1 MPGESNIKNNTS
13 KELDFSIIN
22 DNLIEKYSAPNA
34 PKLIT

>member
-1 MPGESNIKNNTS
+1 MRTMKTKKNN

-22 DNLIEKYSAPNA
+22 DDLIEKYSAPNA